1 MGRPASIASVAS
13 ASRRLTSAGNSGP
26 VSWKRSVATAL
37 VVCVGYYL
45 GAKVGD
51 HLRLFPVTTSV
62 MWPPNAILT
71 ATLLLSAPSRWWI
84 YLLVAFPAHLLALPE
99 ARQTPVGL
107 MLFLTNCSEALV
119 AAISVR
125 ALSDRAAAFDS
136 LRRASAFV
144 VGAVLFAPFLSSFA
158 DAAVVSWLQ
167 GEPYWLVWRVRFFS
181 NMLTELTLVPTI
193 VVTITM
199 GLDWIRHASPLR
211 RLEAALL
218 TLAPAAA
225 WMVLRLVMEGS
236 TELRG
241 YPGVPLVL
249 LLPSLVWAALRF
261 GPGATAL
268 SLLTNTLLA
277 IIAGAMGAGPF
288 TTAPV
293 AEDVLALQVFLT
305 AQGVPLL
312 CLAGVI
318 AERRRVQLTLS
329 DRLRFE
335 ELLSRLSGAF
345 VHLPGHAMEAA
356 SETWLRHLGDLLGVE
371 RITIYRRSGELG
383 EFTVE
388 YAWLR
393 STSPPASP
401 VSVAQDLP
409 WTAFELRRERP
420 VAFSRLADLPR
431 EASRDAETFRNRGV
445 RSGLWLPLVA
455 SGHVIGGL
463 AFMTLASEREWPDEL
478 IQRLQLVAEVFANA
492 LAQKEA
498 DAALR
503 ASEAMNSAILATLN
517 SGVAVLD
524 ESGRIVSANERWTRF
539 VQDWGVFGIR
549 LGDDTSYLKACWDA
563 AVDGVAAAREAVSGV
578 EAVLRRTRGSFALEY
593 SLGTEATSR
602 WFTLAA
608 LPLRGPAGG
617 AVISQTDI
625 TERKRAEIDAQRSRA
640 ELAHFTRVSTM
651 GELAA
656 SLAHELNQ
664 PLTGILANAQAAQ
677 RFLDAR
683 SPDLGEIRAIL
694 ADIVDDD
701 KRAGEVIQRLREF
714 LRKGQAEVIPV
725 DLNMVIRDVARLLA
739 SDALIRNVAIKLDL
753 SPQQLAVNGDRV
765 HLQQLVL
772 NLLLNA
778 LEAMAEARDD
788 GRVVTIRTQVMA
800 GSSVDLAVE
809 DAGPGLRP
817 GAERLV
823 FEPFYTTKPSGM
835 GMGLSIARSIAD
847 AHGGM
852 IRAVNNST
860 RGATFHVTFPL
871 VEAKP
876 A

>member
-1 MGRPASIASVAS
+1 MDRPADTTWAVS
-13 ASRRLTSAGNSGP
+13 ASRRLTSVA
-26 VSWKRSVATAL
+26 SWARWRRVVATAFL
-37 VVCVGYYL
+37 VCLGYYL
-45 GAKVGD
+45 GAKVGE
-51 HLRLFPVTTSV
+51 HLRLLPVTTSV

-71 ATLLLSAPSRWWI
+71 ATLLLTAPRRWLI
-84 YLLVAFPAHLLALPE
+84 YLLAALPAHLLALPE
-99 ARQTPVGL
+99 ARPTPLG
-107 MLFLTNCSEALV
+107 MLLFVTNCSEALL

-125 ALSDRAAAFDS
+125 ALSDRVTAFDS
-136 LRRASAFV
+136 LRGVSAFV
-144 VGAVLFAPFLSSFA
+144 VGAVFFAPFASSFA
-158 DAAVVSWLQ
+158 DAAVVSWLHD
-167 GEPYWLVWRVRFFS
+167 EPYWLLWRVRLFS
-181 NMLTELTLVPTI
+181 NMLTELALVPTI
-193 VVTITM
+193 VVAITQ
-199 GLDWIRHASPLR
+199 GLDWIRAASRLR

-225 WMVLRLVMEGS
+225 WMVLAMLIESSKG
-236 TELRG
+236 LRG

-249 LLPSLVWAALRF
+249 LLPSLAWAALRF

-268 SLLTNTLLA
+268 SLLTNTLLV
-277 IIAGAMGAGPF
+277 IISAAVGRGPL
-288 TTAPV
+288 TPTPGG
-293 AEDVLALQVFLT
+293 EDVLALQIFLT

-318 AERRRVQLTLS
+318 AERRRVQVALA

-345 VHLPGHAMEAA
+345 VHLPSHAMAAA

-383 EFTVE
+383 ELTVE
-388 YAWLR
+388 YVWR
-393 STSPPASP
+393 GPPVSPASP
-401 VSVAQDLP
+401 AIMAQDLP
-409 WTAFELRRERP
+409 WTALELRRERR
-420 VAFSRLADLPR
+420 VVFSRVEDLPP
-431 EASRDAETFRNRGV
+431 EAAHDAETLRSGRV

-455 SGHVIGGL
+455 GSHVIGGIS
-463 AFMTLASEREWPDEL
+463 FETLVSEREWPEEL
-478 IQRLQLVAEVFANA
+478 VQRLQLVAEVFASA
-492 LAQKEA
+492 IAQKEA

-503 ASEAMNSAILATLN
+503 ASEAMNSAVLATLN

-524 ESGRIVSANERWTRF
+524 QNGRIVSANDRWTRF
-539 VQDWGVFGIR
+539 VQDWGVFGVP
-549 LGDDTSYLKACWDA
+549 LKAETSYLKACWDA
-563 AVDGVAAAREAVSGV
+563 AVDGGAAAREVVSGV
-578 EAVLRRTRGSFALEY
+578 EAVLRRSRGSFAFEY

-602 WFTLAA
+602 WFTLVV
-608 LPLRGPAGG
+608 LPLKGPDGG

-625 TERKRAEIDAQRSRA
+625 TERKRAEIDAQRSRQ

-651 GELAA
+651 GELAT

-677 RFLDAR
+677 RFLDGK
-683 SPDLGEIRAIL
+683 PLDLDEIRAIL

-701 KRAGEVIQRLREF
+701 KRAGEIIQRLREF
-714 LRKGQAEVIPV
+714 LRKGQGEVVPL
-725 DLNMVIRDVARLLA
+725 DLNMVVRDVARLLA

-753 SPQQLAVNGDRV
+753 APQQPAVNGDRV

-778 LEAMAEARDD
+778 LEAMAEVGDD
-788 GRVVTIRTQVMA
+788 NRLITIRTQIVA

-817 GAERLV
+817 GAEKLV
-823 FEPFYTTKPSGM
+823 FEPFYTTKPAGM
-835 GMGLSIARSIAD
+835 GMGLSIARSIVV

-852 IRAVNNST
+852 IRVVNNRT
-860 RGATFHVTFPL
+860 RGATFHVSLPL
-871 VEAKP
+871 VGAKP